1 MKEKFKELFILI
13 EMDIIYNWLRI
24 PFVRRYYDK
33 KEERIKERIINN
45 STKLMEKLKDEGIQ
59 IEEESKRQEFYTHTN
74 LKNYLN

>member
-13 EMDIIYNWLRI
+13 EMDILYNWLRI

-59 IEEESKRQEFYTHTN
+59 IEDESKRQEFYARTN
-74 LKNYLN
+74 LKKYLN

>member
-13 EMDIIYNWLRI
+13 EMDILYNWLRI

-33 KEERIKERIINN
+33 RAEKLIN
-45 STKLMEKLKDEGIQ
+45 SSMKLMEVLKDEGIQ
-59 IEEESKRQEFYTHTN
+59 IEDESKRQEFYIRTN